1 MARSTTESARGG
13 IGWPLVLA
21 AAAVGAVAVYIV
33 IPKVEGE
40 SLIHVAIS
48 AEPLFD
54 IFGLVVT
61 NSMVGALLASLILL
75 AGAWYVTRRS
85 TLVPGRLQS
94 MLELPVEYL
103 ANIASGSTS
112 RWRSYVGL
120 VIGLFL
126 MILVANWLGLLPG
139 VGTIGV
145 VHHEGGHETLV
156 PFVRPAS
163 ADLNFTLGL
172 AIITFVTFVWWAIRL
187 HGPVGYLKELVG
199 EPRIMAPLMFPI
211 HLISELS
218 RLVSLS
224 MRLFGNIFAGEVLLA
239 TMLALTTAAV
249 FVLPLAFFVP
259 AVFLGLELIF
269 GAVQALVFALL
280 TMTYITMAI
289 AEREGEHGEGADEHE
304 EHTPARPDHSTSASA
319 PA

>member
-1 MARSTTESARGG
+1 
-13 IGWPLVLA
+13 
-21 AAAVGAVAVYIV
+21 
-33 IPKVEGE
+33 
-40 SLIHVAIS
+40 
-48 AEPLFD
+48 
-54 IFGLVVT
+54 
-61 NSMVGALLASLILL
+61 MVGALLASAILL
-75 AGAWYVTRRS
+75 LMAWIFVRRPA
-85 TLVPGRLQS
+85 LVPSRMQS
-94 MLELPVEYL
+94 LVELPIEWMAGIV
-103 ANIASGSTS
+103 AGSSS
-112 RWRSYVGL
+112 RWRGYVAL
-120 VIGLFL
+120 VMGLFL

-139 VGTIGV
+139 VGTIGI

-156 PFVRPAS
+156 PLVRPAS

-172 AIITFVTFVWWAIRL
+172 AIITFVTFVAWAIRL
-187 HGPVGYLKELVG
+187 HGSIGYLKELVG

-289 AEREGEHGEGADEHE
+289 AEQSGGHTEEAE
-304 EHTPARPDHSTSASA
+304 EHDERAPSRPDHSTSASA